1 MKATMIKYHHDHY
14 NKTTATATRSL
25 AETGILMT
33 RTQSRAAS
41 LHKSLYSNRPSS
53 IRCTVCKV
61 GAVDMV
67 DAVGVVYAAE
77 G

>member
-1 MKATMIKYHHDHY
+1 MKATVIKYHHNHY

-25 AETGILMT
+25 AETGILMMW
-33 RTQSRAAS
+33 TQSRTAS
-41 LHKSLYSNRPSS
+41 LHKSLYSNWPSS
-53 IRCTVCKV
+53 IHCTVCKV

-67 DAVGVVYAAE
+67 DAVGVVYVAE